1 MTLPFTL
8 SGPDRRL
15 LAAGKRRGATKWL
28 IAIQMFVM
36 VVVSAA
42 GLAIGNAAAV
52 LGAATDHQ
60 YSLQLAGGGDR
71 SAELAEAARAL
82 DGVEQAL
89 AIPEAEVRATLDRWL
104 GAAADEADLP
114 VPAIVELTLADGVD
128 VAAIE
133 TALTTQFDGATLTS
147 NRTTIAPL
155 LRSLQALGWVSAFIV
170 LLVALAAGA
179 AVVLASRAAL
189 AANQDVISV
198 MHGVGATD
206 EQVARLF
213 QYRIA
218 TDSLVGGLMGAG
230 VAALVLALVATTG
243 LAIAGRM
250 AGQALLTPL
259 DVILLA
265 LLPLVGALLA
275 TMVARQ
281 AVLAAL
287 RERP

>member
-1 MTLPFTL
+1 MTLPFHIST
-8 SGPDRRL
+8 PDRRL

-42 GLAIGNAAAV
+42 GLAIGNAAAL
-52 LGAATDHQ
+52 LGEATEHQFTVQLVDAEVTSDDIAA
-60 YSLQLAGGGDR
+60 
-71 SAELAEAARAL
+71 AARAI
-82 DGVEQAL
+82 DGVSGAT
-89 AIPEAEVRATLDRWL
+89 AISEAEVRATLDRWL
-104 GAAADEADLP
+104 GPAAEEADLP
-114 VPAIVELTLADGVD
+114 IPAIVELTLDPAADR
-128 VAAIE
+128 AAIE
-133 TALTTQFDGATLTS
+133 AALHSRYDGAVLSS
-147 NRTTIAPL
+147 NSATIAPL
-155 LRSLQALGWVSAFIV
+155 LRSLTALGWVAAFLV
-170 LLVALAAGA
+170 LLVAVAAGA
-179 AVVLASRAAL
+179 AVVLAARAAL
-189 AANQDVISV
+189 AANQPVIAV

-218 TDSLVGGLMGAG
+218 VDSLVGGLIGAG
-230 VAALVLALVATTG
+230 AAALVLLLVATSG

-259 DVILLA
+259 DMLLLLA
-265 LLPLVGALLA
+265 LPFVGALIA
-275 TMVARQ
+275 TMVARR

>member
-1 MTLPFTL
+1 MNLPFNL
-8 SGPDRRL
+8 AAPDRRL

-42 GLAIGNAAAV
+42 GLAIGNAAGLLSEATQHQYN
-52 LGAATDHQ
+52 LQLPGAA
-60 YSLQLAGGGDR
+60 DR
-71 SAELAEAARAL
+71 AEEMAAFARDL
-82 DGVEQAL
+82 DGVAGAT

-104 GAAADEADLP
+104 GAAAEEADLP
-114 VPAIVELTLADGVD
+114 IPAMVELSLEPGEDA
-128 VAAIE
+128 AAIE
-133 TALTTQFDGATLTS
+133 AALTDAFEGALLSS
-147 NRTTIAPL
+147 NRSTIAPL
-155 LRSLQALGWVSAFIV
+155 LRSLQALGWVSAFLV

-179 AVVLASRAAL
+179 AVTLAARAAL
-189 AANQDVISV
+189 AANQDVIAV

-218 TDSLVGGLMGAG
+218 VDSLVGGMIGFAA
-230 VAALVLALVATTG
+230 AALVLILVATSG

-259 DVILLA
+259 DMILL
-265 LLPLVGALLA
+265 LFLPIVAAFIA
-275 TMVARQ
+275 TMVARR